1 MNHIP
6 LSDYEHMPICWFTAF
21 EISRRCR
28 HVLLTASP
36 PRHIVEEEPGG
47 RLDENDLSI
56 GKNRRRHIY
65 HKSKW
70 VNLWVAESRQD
81 TSTPFIVYEKIKT
94 LNNNKPTQL
103 L

>member
-28 HVLLTASP
+28 HVLLTAAP

-56 GKNRRRHIY
+56 GKNRHSRVLRSLVEGNLKQKNILGISRKY
-65 HKSKW
+65 QYVSMS
-70 VNLWVAESRQD
+70 VNLHMFCRLVR
-81 TSTPFIVYEKIKT
+81 
-94 LNNNKPTQL
+94 
-103 L
+103 